1 MHPLSTFFI
10 EGAKTLPQLEDL
22 EAARQ
27 LIEMQLRDINNIRSK
42 APYGLEYTFWEDFT
56 AKIIDRIYGNE
67 SSQRQG
73 FEQAGRGGCFSV
85 FESYS
90 ERQRRED
97 FIEIVNCKKEFLE
110 NLIHDLESIHLG
122 SKSDPAPEEINPAK
136 TSGYDYNYEDIL
148 KSQASSPLDR
158 AVAEILSKIKDPVI
172 LKEAKLNLLELRD
185 ELLKPAPSWAK
196 LKKSM
201 IWLIEFGKEEFFSIL
216 PFIVLYIR
224 KIVE

>member
-1 MHPLSTFFI
+1 M
-10 EGAKTLPQLEDL
+10 PQLEDL

-122 SKSDPAPEEINPAK
+122 SESGPTPEEINPAK

-158 AVAEILSKIKDPVI
+158 AVAEILFKIKDPVI

-185 ELLKPAPSWAK
+185 ELLKPTPSWAK
-196 LKKSM
+196 LKNSM

>member
-1 MHPLSTFFI
+1 M
-10 EGAKTLPQLEDL
+10 PQIVDL
-22 EAARQ
+22 EAAKQ
-27 LIEMQLRDINNIRSK
+27 LIEMQLKDIDNIRSK

-67 SSQRQG
+67 SDQRHG

-90 ERQRRED
+90 ESQRRED
-97 FIEIVNCKKEFLE
+97 FVEIVNCKKEYLEDLIRDLE
-110 NLIHDLESIHLG
+110 NHQRG
-122 SKSDPAPEEINPAK
+122 SKPGPIPIESSSDNTTGQNGSFEA
-136 TSGYDYNYEDIL
+136 TF
-148 KSQASSPLDR
+148 KSKEASPLDR
-158 AVAEILSKIKDPVI
+158 AVSDILSKIKDPSI
-172 LKEAKLNLLELRD
+172 LKEAEFNLLELRD
-185 ELLKPAPSWAK
+185 ELLKPAPSWAR

-201 IWLIEFGKEEFFSIL
+201 IWLIEFGKEEFFSVL

>member
-1 MHPLSTFFI
+1 MLQI
-10 EGAKTLPQLEDL
+10 NDY
-22 EAARQ
+22 EAAKQ
-27 LIEMQLRDINNIRSK
+27 LIEMQLRDIENIRSK

-67 SSQRQG
+67 SSQRHG

-90 ERQRRED
+90 ESQRRED
-97 FIEIVNCKKEFLE
+97 FNEILNCKKEYLE
-110 NLIHDLESIHLG
+110 DLINDLEKQFHNQESGHP
-122 SKSDPAPEEINPAK
+122 SREENPEKPAIFDGNLEE
-136 TSGYDYNYEDIL
+136 IL
-148 KSQASSPLDR
+148 KSQAASPLDR
-158 AVAEILSKIKDPVI
+158 AVAEILAGIKDPRI
-172 LKEAKLNLLELRD
+172 LKEARANLLELRD

-201 IWLIEFGKEEFFSIL
+201 IWLIEFGKDEFFSIL

>member
-1 MHPLSTFFI
+1 M
-10 EGAKTLPQLEDL
+10 PQIQDL
-22 EAARQ
+22 EAAKQ
-27 LIEMQLRDINNIRSK
+27 LIEMQLRDIDNIRSK

-67 SSQRQG
+67 SSQRHG

-90 ERQRRED
+90 ELQRRED
-97 FIEIVNCKKEFLE
+97 FIEILNCKKEYLE
-110 NLIHDLESIHLG
+110 NLIRDLENHQRGLESGPI
-122 SKSDPAPEEINPAK
+122 PEESNLDKITGHDGHFQCN
-136 TSGYDYNYEDIL
+136 L
-148 KSQASSPLDR
+148 KSKEASPLDR
-158 AVAEILSKIKDPVI
+158 AVADILSKIKDPSV
-172 LKEAKLNLLELRD
+172 LKEAESNLLELRD
-185 ELLKPAPSWAK
+185 ELLKPSPSWAK

-201 IWLIEFGKEEFFSIL
+201 IWLIEFGKDEFFSVL

>member
-1 MHPLSTFFI
+1 M
-10 EGAKTLPQLEDL
+10 PQLEDL

-42 APYGLEYTFWEDFT
+42 APYGLEYSFWEDFT
-56 AKIIDRIYGNE
+56 AKILDRIYGNE
-67 SSQRQG
+67 SNQRQG

-110 NLIHDLESIHLG
+110 NLIHDLKSTHPG
-122 SKSDPAPEEINPAK
+122 SETGPAPEEINQAK
-136 TSGYDYNYEDIL
+136 TSSYDYNYEDIL

-158 AVAEILSKIKDPVI
+158 AVAEILSKIIDPVL

-185 ELLKPAPSWAK
+185 ELLKPTPSWAK
-196 LKKSM
+196 LKNSM
-201 IWLIEFGKEEFFSIL
+201 IWLIELGKEEFFSIL